1 MSDFLAISTNPRYA
15 DMIVSK
21 ETIEREAQAAAQQG
35 VSLNDACPYPF
46 AGEAGR
52 HFRDVYER
60 AVREGGAA

>member
-1 MSDFLAISTNPRYA
+1 
-15 DMIVSK
+15 MIVSK

-46 AGEAGR
+46 SGEAGR

-60 AVREGGAA
+60 ALREGGAA